1 MRPLFGIGLLV
12 TVLLTLIAGPVGVA
26 VAADP
31 SRELI
36 VRFDNDATA
45 AGRLDARDDA
55 RTDFEHAL
63 PLQGMQ
69 IVSVDSGQSV
79 AGAERALDNDPD
91 VLYAEPNAI
100 RQASVVPNDPY
111 FSELWA
117 MLNTGQSIRGVAGTP
132 DADSD
137 VAEAWDARITGNTI
151 VAVLDTGVDTTHPD
165 LTANLLPG
173 HDYVDGDDN
182 PADANGH
189 GTHVAGTIGADR
201 GNGIGLAG
209 VGDNAVK
216 ILPLRVLDANGS
228 GSTGNL
234 IQAYAYAFQHGAK
247 VVNLSLGSGTASQA
261 EHDAIAAFPTMLF
274 VAAAGNGGA
283 DGVGDNNDLS
293 PTYPC
298 AYVLPNVLCV
308 AASDNRD
315 QLAPFSNY
323 GTLSVDLAAP
333 GVSIASTWMGGG
345 YSWASGTSMA
355 TPLVSGTA
363 GLLWSAAPSSLPS
376 DISSAIMAGVDARP
390 AFTGK
395 TVSGGRLN
403 VLRSLRLVADVSVGE
418 PAPAPSPGGSGSGS
432 GSGGSGSGG
441 STGGSAGSGGAGV
454 NDAVPPRL
462 SVRVRR
468 AHSVA
473 RLLRGGLAARI
484 RCSERCTVRLV
495 LRRHGRTLTTPLR
508 VRLDPAASKRVRLR
522 LTRAGARL
530 LRHHLATALT
540 LVARATDTAGNRR
553 TLFVGMRARR

>member
-1 MRPLFGIGLLV
+1 VRPLFGIGFLV
-12 TVLLTLIAGPVGVA
+12 AVLLALIAGPVGVA

-36 VRFDNDATA
+36 VRFDDDATA
-45 AGRLDARDDA
+45 AGRLDAREDA
-55 RTDFEHAL
+55 RTDLEHAL

-69 IVSVDSGQSV
+69 LVSVESGQSV
-79 AGAERALDNDPD
+79 AVAKQALESDPD

-100 RQASVVPNDPY
+100 RHASVIPNDPY
-111 FSELWA
+111 FSQLFA

-137 VAEAWDARITGNTI
+137 VAEAWDARITGDTV

-182 PADANGH
+182 PMDENGH
-189 GTHVAGTIGADR
+189 GTHVAGTIAADR
-201 GNGIGLAG
+201 GNGIGVAG

-216 ILPLRVLDANGS
+216 ILPVRVLDANGA
-228 GSTGNL
+228 GSVSTL
-234 IQAYAYAFQHGAK
+234 IQAYSYAFQHGAK
-247 VVNLSLGSGTASQA
+247 VVNLSLGSGTALQA
-261 EHDAIAAFPTMLF
+261 ERDTIAAFQTMLF
-274 VAAAGNGGA
+274 VSAAGNGGA
-283 DGVGDNNDLS
+283 DGVGDDDDAS
-293 PTYPC
+293 PTFPC

-315 QLAPFSNY
+315 QLATFSNY
-323 GTLSVDLAAP
+323 GATSVDLAAP
-333 GVSIASTWMGGG
+333 GVSIASTWLGGG

-355 TPLVSGTA
+355 TPHVSGTA
-363 GLLWSAAPSSLPS
+363 GLLWSAAPSSLPA
-376 DISSAIMAGVDARP
+376 DISSAIVAGVDASP
-390 AFTGK
+390 AFAGK

-418 PAPAPSPGGSGSGS
+418 PAPAPAPGGGSGGTGSGSGS
-432 GSGGSGSGG
+432 SG
-441 STGGSAGSGGAGV
+441 TGGAGV

-462 SVRVRR
+462 SLRARR
-468 AHSVA
+468 TRSVI
-473 RLLRGGLAARI
+473 RLLRRGLAARV

-495 LRRHGRTLTTPLR
+495 LRRRGRALTVPVR
-508 VRLDPAASKRVRLR
+508 VHLEPGVSKRVRLR
-522 LTRAGARL
+522 LSRAGARV
-530 LRHHLATALT
+530 LRRHRATTLT

-553 TLFVGMRARR
+553 TLSMGMRTRR